1 MNNDALPLYKEVLHE
16 PARIDPTDT
25 RYELLRTIPQ
35 KETDESDGAV
45 FVYLSISENKD
56 YFISLVERPIAEY
69 DEDDVYWAP
78 EIQIQTF
85 RYEHDENRVI
95 WLSGHIVVL

>member
-1 MNNDALPLYKEVLHE
+1 MNNDALPLYKEVLSK

-25 RYELLRTIPQ
+25 RYELLLTIPQ
-35 KETDESDGAV
+35 KETDESDGTV
-45 FVYLSISENKD
+45 FVYLTISDDKD
-56 YFISLVERPIAEY
+56 YFITLVERPIAEY

-85 RYEHDENRVI
+85 RYEHNKNRVI